1 MPIELSQ
8 TRVIDLPLIDA
19 SGVENRKRWVDLGL
33 VLLISFSPPIFAATV
48 AWLWPGADANLWSY
62 VRYASGIMREITS
75 LLLLMY
81 VLARQNRSLS
91 SIGLRIRLNWSD
103 PLIALG
109 LAVAGTVWSAIQSGL
124 ISRGTLLLFG
134 HHADMRHPDT
144 TSGAPVLLLLSY
156 GILAGIFE
164 ETLVRGYLMTEM
176 IALGKPVWLAAIA
189 SIALQTSYH
198 LYYGFAGAL
207 SISSVFIVFAIYF
220 AFSRRLFPVI
230 LAHAFLDIFAMLYRV
245 HH

>member
-8 TRVIDLPLIDA
+8 PEVIDLPLIDA

-33 VLLISFSPPIFAATV
+33 VLLISFSPAIFAATV
-48 AWLWPGADANLWSY
+48 VWIWPGAEVNTWSN
-62 VRYASGIMREITS
+62 VRYASGIMREVTC

-91 SIGLRIRLNWSD
+91 SIGLRIRWNWSD

-109 LAVAGTVWSAIQSGL
+109 LAVAGTIWSAIQAGL
-124 ISRGTLLLFG
+124 VSRGTLLLFG
-134 HHADMRHPDT
+134 HPADLRNPDM
-144 TSGAPVLLLLSY
+144 TSGASVILLLSY
-156 GILAGIFE
+156 GIMAGIFE

-176 IALGKPVWLAAIA
+176 IALGKPAWLAAVA

-198 LYYGFAGAL
+198 VYYGFAGAL

>member
-1 MPIELSQ
+1 ML
-8 TRVIDLPLIDA
+8 LPGGQVQVMLRA
-19 SGVENRKRWVDLGL
+19 QKFFR
-33 VLLISFSPPIFAATV
+33 
-48 AWLWPGADANLWSY
+48 
-62 VRYASGIMREITS
+62 
-75 LLLLMY
+75 LLLLAYPSEFRREYGPHMVQVFGDCY
-81 VLARQNRSLS
+81 RAAERRPGSLGRGPFWLSTVLDLFRAVPREHLDRLGKENSIMNNMRRDVVAVLG
-91 SIGLRIRLNWSD
+91 SIGIIV
-103 PLIALG
+103 IA
-109 LAVAGTVWSAIQSGL
+109 
-124 ISRGTLLLFG
+124 F
-134 HHADMRHPDT
+134 
-144 TSGAPVLLLLSY
+144 LLLSY